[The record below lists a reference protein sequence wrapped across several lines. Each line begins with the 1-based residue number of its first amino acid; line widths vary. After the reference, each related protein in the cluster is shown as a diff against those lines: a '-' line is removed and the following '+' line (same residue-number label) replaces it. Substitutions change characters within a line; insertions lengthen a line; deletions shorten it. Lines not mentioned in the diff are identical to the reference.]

1 MIFKWLFILF
11 IRNILKDGI
20 VADTIRCSLFLWTL
34 SQDNFSAHPTSCLY
48 FPRKKI
54 IEPVGCEKI
63 NIYNPNRIVL
73 NTYLIFILIWFHTCV
88 IAEKQKEAKIM
99 KNTSAFLD
107 FKVFFFK
114 SSTNDNSLF
123 VSIL

>member
-1 MIFKWLFILF
+1 
-11 IRNILKDGI
+11 LKDGI
-20 VADTIRCSLFLWTL
+20 VDDTIRCS
-34 SQDNFSAHPTSCLY
+34 H
-48 FPRKKI
+48 
-54 IEPVGCEKI
+54 
-63 NIYNPNRIVL
+63 NPNRIVL

>member
-1 MIFKWLFILF
+1 
-11 IRNILKDGI
+11 LKDGI

-63 NIYNPNRIVL
+63 NIFDGFKNPREEI
-73 NTYLIFILIWFHTCV
+73 Y
-88 IAEKQKEAKIM
+88 
-99 KNTSAFLD
+99 D
-107 FKVFFFK
+107 FNVAHM
-114 SSTNDNSLF
+114 
-123 VSIL
+123 